1 MDYYTIQKMD
11 LCLSNQDILES
22 ILDHLEYPE
31 VSALRLVNKD
41 WNTICTQLYQKKLID
56 VQNKTY
62 EISQQYYKSI
72 EEIPGF
78 INIVPNIIQNFIHYV
93 DSIYAVDWCIF
104 VHEIDFME
112 NIFHIGTELH
122 FHRYEWDVIEYNR
135 VINKIRPYLYI
146 ENPHV
151 HTCIYL
157 KKLCAFKGVR
167 GCYSM
172 NKVQLCKKLTRPEDE
187 LYYFTKPI

>member
-1 MDYYTIQKMD
+1 MDS
-11 LCLSNQDILES
+11 CLSNQDILES
-22 ILDHLEYPE
+22 ILDHLSYPE

-78 INIVPNIIQNFIHYV
+78 SNIVPNIIQNFIHYV
-93 DSIYAVDWCIF
+93 DSIYTVDWCIF

-135 VINKIRPYLYI
+135 VIDKIRPFLYI
-146 ENPHV
+146 EDPTI
-151 HTCIYL
+151 HTCTYL
-157 KKLCAFKGVR
+157 KRLCAFKGIT
-167 GCYSM
+167 GYYKL
-172 NKVQLCKKLTRPEDE
+172 NKSQLCKKLTRPKDE